1 MHIRFDTPHQ
11 YVLIHRNVKHLLV
24 MWKKEHKR
32 DLYIVEDEGE
42 NMLISYPGQT
52 YTETVLDEIEPLL
65 FQQLEGEEGTFPVIL
80 GATFTHEERLMAMY
94 YRPERPQEDIY
105 FFAVEDGRIRE
116 IPESEYEAVI
126 CTFISE
132 FPEFFPEREEPAT

>member
-1 MHIRFDTPHQ
+1 
-11 YVLIHRNVKHLLV
+11 

-32 DLYIVEDEGE
+32 ELYIVEDEGE

-52 YTETVLDEIEPLL
+52 YAETVLDEIEPLL
-65 FQQLEGEEGTFPVIL
+65 FQQLVGEEGTFPAIL
-80 GATFTHEERLMAMY
+80 GATFTHEDRLMAMY

-116 IPESEYEAVI
+116 IPDPEYEAVI
-126 CTFISE
+126 HSFIRE
-132 FPEFFPEREEPAT
+132 FPEFFPEQEDPGT